1 MSKANQI
8 NNLLRSIDN
17 YKDLQ
22 VAIDTLESVVYNF
35 QGNDGNWLR
44 DIAPLETKEY
54 EQATIKLNCFITV
67 KSNKGELK

>member
-1 MSKANQI
+1 MSKANEI
-8 NNLLRSIDN
+8 NNLLRSIN
-17 YKDLQ
+17 SYADLQ
-22 VAIDTLESVVYNF
+22 AAIDTLESVVYNF
-35 QGNDGNWLR
+35 EQDDVWLR